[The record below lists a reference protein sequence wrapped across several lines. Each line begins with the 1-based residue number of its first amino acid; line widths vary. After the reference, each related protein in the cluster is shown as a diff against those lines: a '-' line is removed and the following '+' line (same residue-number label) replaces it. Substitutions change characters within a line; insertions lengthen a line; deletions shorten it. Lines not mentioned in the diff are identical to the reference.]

1 MPSFEELRQ
10 WLQAVRL
17 VHHIRGRVR
26 LKLTGLPDLRAVP
39 TDQARARSVQAVLER
54 VQGIRSLHLNP
65 LALSCTVE
73 YDPVLIPMQAWPDYV
88 SGQDSAEARVLDGV
102 LRSAYQEIVHA
113 EPR

>member
-1 MPSFEELRQ
+1 MPSFDELRQ

-26 LKLTGLPDLRAVP
+26 LKLTEMPDLRAVR
-39 TDQARARSVQAVLER
+39 TDQARARGVQAVLER
-54 VQGIRSLHLNP
+54 VRGIHSLRVNP

-73 YDPVLIPMQAWPDYV
+73 YDPQLIPMQAWPDYLA
-88 SGQDSAEARVLDGV
+88 GQDSAEARVLDGV
-102 LRSAYQEIVHA
+102 LRGAYQEIVHA